1 MFGRFNQYGSWDKN
15 FRNFRDVD
23 PLESKLSQ
31 LVAQAN
37 EAGGLDNI
45 TVLVIHFDE
54 QKEEN
59 QW

>member
-1 MFGRFNQYGSWDKN
+1 MFGRLNQYGFWDKILEILETS
-15 FRNFRDVD
+15 D

>member
-1 MFGRFNQYGSWDKN
+1 
-15 FRNFRDVD
+15 
-23 PLESKLSQ
+23 
-31 LVAQAN
+31 QAN

-59 QW
+59 Q

>member
-1 MFGRFNQYGSWDKN
+1 MFGRLNQYGSWDKILEILETS
-15 FRNFRDVD
+15 D

>member
-1 MFGRFNQYGSWDKN
+1 MVSETKILEILETS
-15 FRNFRDVD
+15 D